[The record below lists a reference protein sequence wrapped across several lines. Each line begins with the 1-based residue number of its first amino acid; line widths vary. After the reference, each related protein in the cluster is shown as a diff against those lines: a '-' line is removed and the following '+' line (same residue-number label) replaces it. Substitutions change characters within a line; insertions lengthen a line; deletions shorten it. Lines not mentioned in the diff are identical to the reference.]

1 MSHLVCILPRK
12 TFKGTVY
19 LVGSFQ
25 TECKNELEM
34 LIPNLHILQV
44 MRDLQPHFIPFHF
57 PLRRKNL
64 AVHLG
69 LDDTVSKRE
78 VQKINTYRDVAR
90 GF

>member
-1 MSHLVCILPRK
+1 M
-12 TFKGTVY
+12 G
-19 LVGSFQ
+19 GSFQ

-44 MRDLQPHFIPFHF
+44 MQDLQPHFIPFHF
-57 PLRRKNL
+57 PPRRKNL

-90 GF
+90 SF